1 MDKDLQGKTREDLE
15 KVVVGLGQKRYLA
28 GYLFKFIQ
36 VQNGRQIAG
45 LSTLSKAFR
54 AQLVEQGYFI
64 SQLQVVET
72 LTAPDGSAKAAAAVP
87 IRTVPEK
94 RGRQRLAEERAMVN
108 ALAGKRD
115 PFKVPP
121 PPKIG
126 GGKDDPTDG
135 PMLPGVRGLV
145 IGQLRLKGIVREEDS
160 HTMIAVVSNGSNL
173 AYFLHIHEDVY
184 NGVVSRITPDA
195 IYFLQKHPDSG
206 GRLEAREVVLK
217 LVSRGQEAR

>member
-1 MDKDLQGKTREDLE
+1 MTRKANEYLWLTR
-15 KVVVGLGQKRYLA
+15 VGACLALAFMVLA
-28 GYLFKFIQ
+28 GGAPT
-36 VQNGRQIAG
+36 VGAEGESAAG
-45 LSTLSKAFR
+45 VGAR
-54 AQLVEQGYFI
+54 A
-64 SQLQVVET
+64 
-72 LTAPDGSAKAAAAVP
+72 AAAAVP
-87 IRTVPEK
+87 IRTAPEN